1 MLTGCILKTERK
13 EKQTLTSK
21 KHDKN
26 CFKDKNVEDSQ
37 DLDILKQL
45 NDTLLEKVKNNEKQ
59 LKVLKRKRKNMRKI
73 LRTLNKN

>member
-1 MLTGCILKTERK
+1 MKTERK

-26 CFKDKNVEDSQ
+26 CFKDENVEDSQ